1 MVVTLEQFIDAL
13 RNELQ
18 QYGEMLALLE
28 AQGGALN
35 RHGTHSVAASVSS
48 LTAHGAT
55 IECARRT
62 RETLQRKVAWSLG
75 VAEEQTVQQLVRLVP
90 EEYRPLLEALIQE
103 IQELLRRV
111 RECAGQNREHLRHS
125 LELMEQF
132 IARLSPPVGS
142 ALLGEKSTSN
152 CPAEPPPNLAD
163 AV

>member
-90 EEYRPLLEALIQE
+90 EEYRPLLEA
-103 IQELLRRV
+103 
-111 RECAGQNREHLRHS
+111 
-125 LELMEQF
+125 MEQF